1 MSKLSV
7 TDYENFANSK
17 MPHLDC
23 EVEDFQYY
31 TWNVTGW
38 RNLEGRITSP
48 EFVAGGWKWHI
59 LLYPLG
65 DTDYDVVSIYLEF
78 ADQYIAPNGWH
89 SCAQFAFA
97 LWNSEKPTKYVYLDA
112 YHRFT
117 AEISNWGWRRF
128 CEHRKLLVPSGN
140 HTRTLIENDSCNITA
155 FVRIIKDPTGFLW
168 HNFTNYD
175 SKKATG
181 YITLKNEGTTG
192 YLNATLQLLFS
203 LTYFRKA
210 VYQIPTE
217 NDVQDKSVPFAIQK
231 IFYQMQMSDTTVG
244 TKELIKSFGWNSLN
258 SFMQHDA
265 HEFYNLLRNNLESKM
280 KNTNDISKLF
290 VGKIKS
296 YIKCIDIDYES
307 SRVEDYYDIQLNVK
321 GCKTLDDSFMDYIKE
336 ETLNGDNKYY
346 AGINGLQDAT
356 KRVIFESFPPVL
368 HLQLKRFEYDA
379 QIATV
384 DKINDSHEFPMEI
397 DLEKYLSPE
406 ADRSKPHKYLL
417 YGVLVHSGYY
427 YGGHYSAL
435 IKPTKNGKWL
445 KFNDDRVVP
454 VTDKEVLERCYG
466 GGIEFSSAYVLVYIR
481 ESDIDDVLSPML
493 PEDIPEHLQRSLDKQ
508 KIKEEEEQRSYLC
521 AKVITPKILN
531 QHQGYGIANFDNPR
545 YPLSEVPQFKVLKIE
560 TCNAFK
566 DKLATNFEI
575 PTEQIRF
582 WALTKHSIRLITGI
596 YLNLSMDEIY
606 TRMGWE
612 QNELKLYLEI
622 AHKPINDETWFPMVD
637 THVMI
642 FIKYF
647 DPNAQ
652 YLEGLGHIYIQK
664 RNKIDSIIPI
674 LCEKKEFPPHTP
686 LRIYNE
692 ARSVLIEELNH
703 LKHGDIIC
711 FQKDLAEI
719 NKDGRVH
726 DIPSFYKSL
735 STRIIVKFKPKFKDG
750 RQQPEFELALDKEYL
765 YDVVAS
771 HVAAYLSTDPLK
783 LRFTSAHITFGTP
796 RFVIKRETNTR
807 LASMFPTRYQSLPAS
822 ANILYY
828 EKLDFSIV
836 ELETKKFLKVL
847 WIGATL
853 KEVDV
858 INILLPKDSIIDDV
872 LREIL
877 LNLSLP
883 GLTNRVRLFE
893 VTNYKNLKEHKNEAE
908 RDVND
913 KVIQVYHF
921 SKSPSCTHGIPF
933 KFVIKAV
940 SISGYICY
948 LPYKFTQFTF

>member
-1 MSKLSV
+1 MRERL
-7 TDYENFANSK
+7 
-17 MPHLDC
+17 
-23 EVEDFQYY
+23 
-31 TWNVTGW
+31 
-38 RNLEGRITSP
+38 
-48 EFVAGGWKWHI
+48 
-59 LLYPLG
+59 
-65 DTDYDVVSIYLEF
+65 
-78 ADQYIAPNGWH
+78 
-89 SCAQFAFA
+89 
-97 LWNSEKPTKYVYLDA
+97 
-112 YHRFT
+112 
-117 AEISNWGWRRF
+117 
-128 CEHRKLLVPSGN
+128 
-140 HTRTLIENDSCNITA
+140 
-155 FVRIIKDPTGFLW
+155 
-168 HNFTNYD
+168 
-175 SKKATG
+175 
-181 YITLKNEGTTG
+181 
-192 YLNATLQLLFS
+192 
-203 LTYFRKA
+203 A

-521 AKVITPKILN
+521 AK
-531 QHQGYGIANFDNPR
+531 
-545 YPLSEVPQFKVLKIE
+545 
-560 TCNAFK
+560 
-566 DKLATNFEI
+566 
-575 PTEQIRF
+575 
-582 WALTKHSIRLITGI
+582 
-596 YLNLSMDEIY
+596 
-606 TRMGWE
+606 
-612 QNELKLYLEI
+612 
-622 AHKPINDETWFPMVD
+622 
-637 THVMI
+637 
-642 FIKYF
+642 
-647 DPNAQ
+647 
-652 YLEGLGHIYIQK
+652 
-664 RNKIDSIIPI
+664 
-674 LCEKKEFPPHTP
+674 
-686 LRIYNE
+686 
-692 ARSVLIEELNH
+692 
-703 LKHGDIIC
+703 
-711 FQKDLAEI
+711 
-719 NKDGRVH
+719 
-726 DIPSFYKSL
+726 
-735 STRIIVKFKPKFKDG
+735 
-750 RQQPEFELALDKEYL
+750 
-765 YDVVAS
+765 
-771 HVAAYLSTDPLK
+771 
-783 LRFTSAHITFGTP
+783 
-796 RFVIKRETNTR
+796 
-807 LASMFPTRYQSLPAS
+807 
-822 ANILYY
+822 
-828 EKLDFSIV
+828 
-836 ELETKKFLKVL
+836 
-847 WIGATL
+847 
-853 KEVDV
+853 DV

-893 VTNYKNLKEHKNEAE
+893 VTNYKNLKEHKSNDPINKIQEAAILYAEEITQDEAE

-933 KFVIKAV
+933 KFVIKAGEIFSATKLRLQARLGMNEEDFSEV
-940 SISGYICY
+940 KIAIVQEKPCIESKYIFYSNAILSDHNWTSDKY
-948 LPYKFTQFTF
+948 LGLDYVRKTEQVGMVGDDRKAVYVEE